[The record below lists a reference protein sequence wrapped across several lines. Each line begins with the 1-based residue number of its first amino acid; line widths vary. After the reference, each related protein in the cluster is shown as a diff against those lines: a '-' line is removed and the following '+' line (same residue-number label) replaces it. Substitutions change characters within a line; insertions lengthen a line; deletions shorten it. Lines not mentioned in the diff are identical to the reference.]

1 MAQKSGG
8 ALIVEALE
16 KCGTEFVFGISGG
29 HIFSIEEALEHS
41 KIRHITTRHEQAATF
56 MAEAY
61 GRMKRKPGVAS
72 VTAGPGFTNSLS
84 AVQNAYMSNVPLLL
98 IAGAVGLKNREKLDL
113 QDVQQLPVI
122 SPMVKRAFICHNTER
137 IPEFMDMA
145 WRTAIVGR
153 PGPVYLEIPV
163 DILGGKIEGKE
174 IKRFSTVTL
183 SETVDKAAVAAFLQ
197 MLKVSEKPI
206 IIAGSGAHYSY
217 AGEAIS
223 TFAEKTGTPVFTSA
237 QGRGIISDTHPL
249 CFESS
254 LAVRPGASLSALTSS
269 DLILILGNRIGLTYG
284 FGDFWG
290 PKTKLVQVDIEPEEI
305 GRNHTIDLGILS
317 DVKAF
322 MTECTNQIEE
332 EGNIGATLSRR
343 YEPWRQALT
352 EEAKRSK
359 AEAAKNWLGEED
371 CIHPWR
377 LASEIDLFM
386 DREDDIIAADG
397 GDMQVWMSMKRTCR
411 QSGRYMDAG
420 LFGCLG
426 VGIPYGNA
434 AKVVNPD
441 RRVLT
446 VIGDG
451 SFGFNFMEIETA
463 IRHNIP
469 LVVVISND
477 KGWGM
482 VRHAQQLKLGH
493 VIEECC
499 EIGEINYQN
508 LAKEL
513 GGAAFYVNKVS
524 DIRPAL
530 EAAFAAKKVSCINVM
545 TDPKPISPGSVAL
558 AMNRRICSKSL
569 RKII

>member
-1 MAQKSGG
+1 MAPKSGG
-8 ALIVEALE
+8 ALVVEALE
-16 KCGTEFVFGISGG
+16 KSGTEFVFGISGG
-29 HIFSIEEALEHS
+29 HIFSIEEGLEHS
-41 KIRHITTRHEQAATF
+41 TIRHITTRHEQAATF

-61 GRMKRKPGVAS
+61 GRMKRKPGVAL

-84 AVQNAYMSNVPLLL
+84 AVQNAYMSNVPLIL
-98 IAGAVGLKNREKLDL
+98 IAGAVGLKAREKLDL

-122 SPMVKRAFICHNTER
+122 SPMVKKAFICHNTDR

-145 WRTAIVGR
+145 LRTAIVGR

-163 DILGGKIEGKE
+163 DVLGGKIEE
-174 IKRFSTVTL
+174 EQIKRFSTVTH
-183 SETVDKAAVAAFLQ
+183 SETVDKATVTAYLQ
-197 MLKVSEKPI
+197 MLKGSERPM
-206 IIAGSGAHYSY
+206 IIAGSGAHYSD

-223 TFAEKTGTPVFTSA
+223 TFAEKTGTPVFTA
-237 QGRGIISDTHPL
+237 NQGRGIISDTHPI

-254 LAVRPGASLSALTSS
+254 LAVRPGASLLALTSS

-305 GRNHTIDLGILS
+305 GRNHSIDLGILS
-317 DVKAF
+317 DVKSF
-322 MTECTNQIEE
+322 MTECTKKVEE
-332 EGNIGATLSRR
+332 EGNTGVLNRR
-343 YEPWRQALT
+343 FEPWRQALT
-352 EEAKRSK
+352 DEAKKSK
-359 AEAAKNWLGEED
+359 AEATINWMGEED

-377 LASEIDLFM
+377 LANEVDLFM

-426 VGIPYGNA
+426 VGLPYGNA
-434 AKVVNPD
+434 AKLINPD

-451 SFGFNFMEIETA
+451 SMGFNFMEIETA

-508 LAKEL
+508 LVKEL
-513 GGAAFYVNKVS
+513 GGAAFYVDKAR

-530 EAAFAAKKVSCINVM
+530 EAAFAAKKVACINVM
-545 TDPKPISPGSVAL
+545 TDPRPISPGSIAL
-558 AMNRRICSKSL
+558 ARIGGYAP
-569 RKII
+569 